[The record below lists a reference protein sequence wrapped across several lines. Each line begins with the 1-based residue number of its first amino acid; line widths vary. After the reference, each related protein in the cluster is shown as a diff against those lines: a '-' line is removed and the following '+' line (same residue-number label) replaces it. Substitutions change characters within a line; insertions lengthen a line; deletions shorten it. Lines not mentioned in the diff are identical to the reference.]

1 MAPNQ
6 PMTPPDSDHA
16 LHHLLVRCLSDLAQA
31 RGQAEVLRV
40 AVQAAWQGTAAREV
54 AVYLPGTHGWNL
66 ADVQPPQHRPA
77 WPDRLSALEELRA
90 LEELGTQEEL
100 VAQAEVEA
108 QRVFPLVAAGR
119 TLGALALRRGQ
130 DFTVEEEAWLQPL
143 RSACALALAASQE
156 SQAARPG
163 QSVEP
168 VEAGPD
174 GVAVT
179 ERAAGQTLREYSS
192 ALERQVQ
199 ERTQLLER
207 HVQAQDAFVTFVEA
221 AGTETDALTLAQ
233 RAVDVLH
240 RTLPQASAAFYEL
253 EGGLWKARAWSP
265 DIPPEVVERIR
276 EGLPEDSPSLAAARN
291 NPDGLFNDGWN
302 AEDSGL
308 AIARTYGAGAF
319 LPLERQP
326 PGLLTVGTRHAHPWT
341 AGERSILRGV
351 GRSLGLALERS
362 AVAQQLRQQNT
373 ELEARTRALEG
384 FAELTRDIDFQ
395 SDPYALIGRAQQVL
409 LSLTPPGYAD
419 YFELHGG
426 KWWSK
431 VRTGERRNAQLQA
444 TVDAGLPYQ
453 PLANLRLPFETRQP
467 YYQSTYDQQTDGL
480 ADRVQQ
486 LGATATLPVCV
497 NGEVHGILAVGLF
510 DPYQWSSADRAV
522 LETVV
527 HALQLALEGARGV
540 MALRHRTQEL
550 ERSNH
555 ELEQFAYVA
564 SHDLQEPLRT
574 VTSFTQLLL
583 KRLDVSDPK
592 AQRYA
597 QFVMEGTDRM
607 SRLIRDLLEFSRVST
622 QGREPTHVDMKGLVE
637 QVVHD
642 LSVQIEQTQASVQFG
657 DLPAVKADGTQVGQ
671 LFQNLIGNA
680 LKFTV
685 PGRPAVVQVSA
696 ERDGQMIRFRV
707 QDNGIGIAPEYF
719 GRIFTIFQ
727 RLHHRAE
734 YEGSGIGL
742 SIARR
747 IVERHG
753 GTIWLEST
761 PGQGTTFLF
770 TLPEAR

>member
-1 MAPNQ
+1 MARNQ
-6 PMTPPDSDHA
+6 PMTPPDSAHA

-31 RGQAEVLRV
+31 SGQAEVLRV

-77 WPDRLSALEELRA
+77 WPDRLSALEELGA
-90 LEELGTQEEL
+90 L
-100 VAQAEVEA
+100 AEVEA

-156 SQAARPG
+156 SQVARPG
-163 QSVEP
+163 QSVE
-168 VEAGPD
+168 A
-174 GVAVT
+174 VAVT

-199 ERTQLLER
+199 ERTQLLEH
-207 HVQAQDAFVTFVEA
+207 HVQAQNAFVTFVEA

-240 RTLPQASAAFYEL
+240 RTLPQASAVFYEL

-351 GRSLGLALERS
+351 GRSLGLALERGE
-362 AVAQQLRQQNT
+362 ATQRLEWQNA

-453 PLANLRLPFETRQP
+453 PLVNLRLPFETRQP
-467 YYQSTYDQQTDGL
+467 YYQNTYDQHTDGL

-510 DPYQWSSADRAV
+510 DPYQWSPADRAV

-727 RLHHRAE
+727 RLHHRDE

>member
-1 MAPNQ
+1 MARNQ
-6 PMTPPDSDHA
+6 PMTPPDSAHA

-77 WPDRLSALEELRA
+77 WPDRLVALEELRA
-90 LEELGTQEEL
+90 LEELG
-100 VAQAEVEA
+100 AQAEVEA
-108 QRVFPLVAAGR
+108 QRLFPLVAAGR

-130 DFTVEEEAWLQPL
+130 DFTVEEETWLQPL

-199 ERTQLLER
+199 ERTQLLEH
-207 HVQAQDAFVTFVEA
+207 HVQAQDAFVTFVGA

-240 RTLPQASAAFYEL
+240 RTLPQASAVFYEL

-341 AGERSILRGV
+341 ADERSILRGV
-351 GRSLGLALERS
+351 GLALERGE
-362 AVAQQLRQQNT
+362 ATQRLEWQNA

-467 YYQSTYDQQTDGL
+467 YYQSTYDQHTDGL

-510 DPYQWSSADRAV
+510 DPYQWSPADRAV

-540 MALRHRTQEL
+540 MALRHRTQGL

-583 KRLDVSDPK
+583 KRLDVGDPK

-597 QFVMEGTDRM
+597 QFVMEDTDRM

-637 QVVHD
+637 
-642 LSVQIEQTQASVQFG
+642 
-657 DLPAVKADGTQVGQ
+657 QVGQ

-727 RLHHRAE
+727 RLHHRDE